1 MGKQTVALFFVLLA
15 GISITTRAQQTLTDS
30 LLRELQRPLPDTQR
44 VNTLHRL
51 STSYLNSN
59 PGEALRYGEEM
70 LMLSDSVSYV
80 QGQAN
85 AHLAIGTAHWK
96 LSEYTT
102 AIQILKQARRIAQGI
117 DYQEGVFR
125 ALNTIGN
132 CYEELG
138 NYVLAV
144 QYLKEALAMAQLIGS
159 KENEGMV
166 YNNLGAVYLHQNN
179 YTLSLKNYLAGLRIF
194 KKQQDLSK
202 MSISYLNIGSVAGAQ
217 GEFDD
222 ALDYYENALRLFEEL
237 NHRQGVAMAY
247 YGMGKIAM
255 ESGDYST
262 AEKKYA
268 IALKKIDAYGDQS
281 TKANILDDFGKI
293 AHRQK
298 RYSEASDYYNQSLSI
313 QREIGAQLGIA
324 TSLKNIGALFRD
336 LDEHQRAVTFAH
348 GALAQ
353 AQQIGALFIAQ
364 EAAQVLYTS
373 YRALAQ
379 YERALSYF
387 ETYEQY
393 KDSLVNVQSTKEIQ
407 RIKFEQRLGEQEAEN
422 QLLKAQAA
430 SQAQQVVLQKRIRNF
445 LIIGCILLCL
455 AALLF
460 LWARQQEKKANL
472 LLNQKNAKIQST
484 AEDLTKAHAEIVLQR
499 DALEEANRSKNKLFS
514 IISHDLRSPLNSLQG
529 LFALL
534 QDGHLSVEELQALLP
549 ELSQRLGQT
558 HSLLDNLLMWAKSQM
573 EGIRAHP
580 TTLNLNPLIYETQQL
595 VASQADYKKI
605 SINIDIPSSLE
616 VYADQDM
623 VMIVLRNLLTNA
635 VKFTGEQGTV
645 RITGFRQQEF
655 VHIKIDDTGVGISE
669 EDQRLLFVEAQTS
682 TTGTVG
688 EKGTGLGLLLSKD
701 FVEKNGGTISVE
713 SRMNVGS
720 IFTFTIPAN
729 AEVFARESRAEAS
742 ATTASNE

>member
-1 MGKQTVALFFVLLA
+1 MRKQTVALFFVLFI
-15 GISITTRAQQTLTDS
+15 GISTIEAQSPLTDS
-30 LLRELQRPLPDTQR
+30 LLRELQLPLPDTQR
-44 VNTLHRL
+44 VNTLQRL
-51 STSYLNSN
+51 SASYLNTN
-59 PGEALRYGEEM
+59 PAEALRYGEEM
-70 LMLSDSVSYV
+70 LKLADSTSYV
-80 QGQAN
+80 QGQTN
-85 AHLAIGTAHWK
+85 AHLARGTAHWK

-102 AIQILKQARRIAQGI
+102 AIEVLRQARHIAQGI
-117 DYQEGVFR
+117 DDQEGVFK

-144 QYLKEALAMAQLIGS
+144 QYLKEALAMAQLINS
-159 KENEGMV
+159 RENEGMV
-166 YNNLGAVYLHQNN
+166 YNNLGSVYLHQDN
-179 YTLSLKNYLAGLRIF
+179 YALSLENYLAGLRIF
-194 KKQQDLSK
+194 EEQQDLGK
-202 MSISYLNIGSVAGAQ
+202 MSIAYLNIGSVAGAQ
-217 GEFDD
+217 GDFDD

-237 NHRQGVAMAY
+237 NHQQGIAMAC

-255 ESGDYST
+255 ESGDYPA

-268 IALKKIDAYGDQS
+268 TALKKIDAYGDQS
-281 TKANILDDFGKI
+281 TKANILNDFGTM
-293 AHRQK
+293 AHYQK
-298 RYSEASDYYNQSLSI
+298 RYSEALDYYNRSLSL

-324 TSLKNIGALFRD
+324 TSLKDIGGLYRD
-336 LDEHQRAVTFAH
+336 LDQHQRAVTFAH
-348 GALAQ
+348 GALSQ

-407 RIKFEQRLGEQEAEN
+407 KIKFEQRLGEQEAEN
-422 QLLKAQAA
+422 ELLKAQAA
-430 SQAQQVVLQKRIRNF
+430 SQAEQVVLQKRIRNF
-445 LIIGCILLCL
+445 LIVGCILLCL

-484 AEDLTKAHAEIVLQR
+484 AEALTKAHAEIVLQR

-573 EGIRAHP
+573 AGIRAHP
-580 TTLNLNPLIYETQQL
+580 TTLNLSPLLYETQQL
-595 VASQADYKKI
+595 VASQADHKNI

-616 VYADQDM
+616 VYADLDM
-623 VMIVLRNLLTNA
+623 IMIVLRNLLTNSI
-635 VKFTGEQGTV
+635 KFTSEQGSV
-645 RITGFRQQEF
+645 RLTGFRQPEF
-655 VHIKIDDTGVGISE
+655 VHVKIEDTGVGISK
-669 EDQRLLFVEAQTS
+669 EDQRLLFVENTSS
-682 TTGTVG
+682 TTGTLG

-713 SRMNVGS
+713 SRINFGS
-720 IFTFTIPAN
+720 TFTFTIPTN
-729 AEVFARESRAEAS
+729 AEVFARESRTEAS
-742 ATTASNE
+742 ATTASNK